1 MAEAKVSSEEKNVV
15 VCPAN
20 YTQAAYAIDRVR
32 QNERMF
38 KELLNVENCN
48 QYPTMLKDCTEVHVG
63 PRIEIYCEEPNASCV
78 KKDEE
83 RNEMFDNCC
92 QKMKEKYVTYFSY
105 MRSFLWEGK
114 RNDFPLKD
122 YFVELTVEKTDI
134 FGNKSGKKISLNEIF
149 AIKQDGHQTILVTG
163 DPGYGKSTLCKKI
176 AYDWASTDYL
186 RHFELTF
193 LVILR
198 ELGDKSVTDALVDN
212 ILELTDKNWTLQ
224 DKNLNVLVILD
235 GFDEI
240 VDKSK
245 IIKFIR
251 KESFDISRTM
261 TILITSR
268 PQAAEEIR
276 EDMKMRIVIKG
287 FSPEYKKKYIQ
298 LMFREDEIKANELI
312 SVLTI
317 NEFYGEIAECP
328 LMLHMLCCLHRNG
341 EMEKLE
347 TMADLYIRIF
357 TLITE
362 RYVRKTNQKRKFKRG
377 KYFVGENLLMK
388 LTRLKLYILYI
399 TSEDLEDL
407 FPNEDERNFITGLDI
422 LTLDSFSECDNIIR
436 YSFVHRTFGE
446 FLTALSIYFGCIK
459 FPCVTF
465 YDELLF
471 LIGLYK
477 DDPLP
482 KTFLTYIEKKMC
494 TPDFIFR
501 AHKQIKLKT
510 NWEQFCSHTK
520 VKIVHWEVLIFSKEL
535 FNLYEFKELYLF
547 FEQTKG
553 EYEVMNLPAGLFWKF
568 FSVCSNFK
576 IYLVLLLQGEFSN
589 NLYDI
594 RKPVSHIIDF
604 IRLMKAIN
612 VDIYF
617 VGVKCYKD
625 LDFGRFTKVQYN
637 LNLSEI
643 RKSLNINEY
652 EKLIALETVNNFKK
666 SNSFI
671 LSLEQYET
679 LHDRIVF
686 QSANKQN
693 LKCAVM

>member
-1 MAEAKVSSEEKNVV
+1 MAEAAVSSEEKNVV

-48 QYPTMLKDCTEVHVG
+48 QYPTMLKNCTQVHVG
-63 PRIEIYCEEPNASCV
+63 PRIEIHCKEPNASCV

-92 QKMKEKYVTYFSY
+92 QKVKEKYVTYFSY

-122 YFVELTVEKTDI
+122 YFVELTVEKADA
-134 FGNKSGKKISLNEIF
+134 FGNKSGEKISLNEIF
-149 AIKQDGHQTILVTG
+149 AIQQDGHQTILVTG

-362 RYVRKTNQKRKFKRG
+362 RYVRKTNKKRKFKRG
-377 KYFVGENLLMK
+377 KYFVGENLLLK
-388 LTRLKLYILYI
+388 LTRLNRRFNRDINGI
-399 TSEDLEDL
+399 TSQDLESL
-407 FPNEDERNFITGLDI
+407 FSNEHEHNFIAGLDI
-422 LTLDSFSECDNIIR
+422 LTLDSFSECDNFIR

-446 FLTALSIYFGCIK
+446 FLTALSIYIGYIS
-459 FPCVTF
+459 FPYVIHGM
-465 YDELLF
+465 ELLF
-471 LIGLYK
+471 LIGFYK
-477 DDPLP
+477 DEPLR
-482 KTFLTYIEKKMC
+482 KKFITYVEKKC
-494 TPDFIFR
+494 SRLNSCFAFI
-501 AHKQIKLKT
+501 
-510 NWEQFCSHTK
+510 N
-520 VKIVHWEVLIFSKEL
+520 
-535 FNLYEFKELYLF
+535 
-547 FEQTKG
+547 
-553 EYEVMNLPAGLFWKF
+553 
-568 FSVCSNFK
+568 
-576 IYLVLLLQGEFSN
+576 
-589 NLYDI
+589 
-594 RKPVSHIIDF
+594 
-604 IRLMKAIN
+604 
-612 VDIYF
+612 
-617 VGVKCYKD
+617 
-625 LDFGRFTKVQYN
+625 
-637 LNLSEI
+637 
-643 RKSLNINEY
+643 
-652 EKLIALETVNNFKK
+652 K
-666 SNSFI
+666 SN
-671 LSLEQYET
+671 
-679 LHDRIVF
+679 
-686 QSANKQN
+686 
-693 LKCAVM
+693 